1 MKMPPTLCVP
11 VCVALLAFAGMPLH
25 VRALPPV
32 VTALDVRGVQTGKVT
47 TLTFSGADLLP
58 NPRLLSTAR
67 IRSQKVRDGAKP
79 ERVSID
85 VEVEEDSVPGVENWW
100 FVTDGGVSA
109 RSTLTVDAFPQ
120 KPFAAQAGTLPVA
133 LHGSLSAAQVG
144 EVSFSG
150 TAGQTVQCEVEA
162 QRIQSRL
169 RPVLK
174 LYDSRNVLLAWSP
187 PQSLLRG
194 DCRFQFKLPADGEYR
209 LQVHDLQYA
218 AAAPSYF
225 RLKVGQWTYAD
236 AVFPPTVQTGQSAEV
251 RLVGNAREN
260 PPLQIPSDAEG
271 EAVPAPR
278 NPAVDASGPRPV
290 VWLSDQPQTVEH
302 REGTSPQALPPLP
315 VSLNGRISK
324 RGEVDVYTLEVQP
337 ETEIEVEVVAD
348 SIGSPIDAELE
359 LRDAKGARLAL
370 SDDGT
375 GTPDPK
381 LSYKVP
387 KEVTSLQVAVRDV
400 GGLAGEQCVYRLEA
414 GVKKARSGDFSLKLI
429 EDSQTL
435 RPGAPGV
442 LKVEVLREGGFSGP
456 VDLKLVGLP
465 RDVKITG
472 GRVPETATGALL
484 TFQTDKP
491 FEPTIIALK
500 GTGGGRQKTARLGTS
515 PAARSQPW
523 LDADLAIVGAS
534 APAPEFAAEW
544 GASIEKVALEL
555 SGKAT
560 LPLRVKRPAGHDGSV
575 RFTLVSSQARLF
587 KQAQLETARMLREE
601 KPVLLAED
609 KKVQQLS
616 DAVAAAKK
624 PLDAARKDLDAATA
638 KGAATE
644 ALGAVVAKAQTAYD
658 QARKALEEA
667 STKAK
672 NEADAVLLV
681 PADLPEI
688 AHGVA
693 FKAELLK
700 RDGRTVEAVAYTPV
714 LEVPVLNPIQVQIN
728 PPPPAVLDPKA
739 GAVVELSGRV
749 ELRAAAKGEV
759 TVSLTGLPAGVAAPA
774 PAKVKEGQLEFK
786 FSLKFPPSVPA
797 GLVAGVRVAAQG
809 TPFANGAVKTPEK
822 EVPITLQAAPAPAP
836 PAAPPAP
843 GVPAAPAPAVPKPS

>member
-1 MKMPPTLCVP
+1 MKMPPTRRVP
-11 VCVALLAFAGMPLH
+11 VCIAGLAFVGLSLSLSA
-25 VRALPPV
+25 VPPV
-32 VTALDVRGVQTGKVT
+32 VTALDIRGVQTGKVT
-47 TLTFSGADLLP
+47 TLTFSGTDLLP

-67 IRSQKVRDGAKP
+67 IRSQRVRDGAKP

-100 FVTDGGVSA
+100 LVTDGGVSV
-109 RSTLTVDAFPQ
+109 RSTLTVDALPQ

-150 TAGQTVQCEVEA
+150 VAGQTVQCEVEA

-187 PQSLLRG
+187 PLSVLRG
-194 DCRFQFKLPADGEYR
+194 DCRFQFKLPSDGEYR

-218 AAAPSYF
+218 ATAPSYF

-236 AVFPPTVQTGQSAEV
+236 AVFPPTVQAGQSAEV
-251 RLVGNAREN
+251 RLVGNALEN

-278 NPAVDASGPRPV
+278 SPAADASGPRPV
-290 VWLSDQPQTVEH
+290 VWLSDQPQLLEH
-302 REGTSPQALPPLP
+302 REGPGPQSLPPLP
-315 VSLNGRISK
+315 VSLNGRITK
-324 RGEVDVYTLEVQP
+324 PGEVDVYTLEVQP

-348 SIGSPIDAELE
+348 AIGSPIDAELE
-359 LRDAKGARLAL
+359 LRDTKGARLAL

-381 LSYKVP
+381 LTYKVP
-387 KEVTSLQVAVRDV
+387 KGTTSIQAAVRDV
-400 GGLAGEQCVYRLEA
+400 GGLAGEHCVYRLEA
-414 GVKKARSGDFSLKLI
+414 GLKKNRTGDFSLKI
-429 EDSQTL
+429 VEDSQTL
-435 RPGAPGV
+435 RPGFPGV
-442 LKVEVLREGGFSGP
+442 LKVELLREGGFSGP
-456 VDLKLVGLP
+456 VDLSLVGLP
-465 RDVKITG
+465 RDVKVSG
-472 GRVPETATGALL
+472 GRIPEAATGALL
-484 TFQTDKP
+484 TFQTDKAFDP
-491 FEPTIIALK
+491 SIIALK
-500 GTGGGRQKTARLGTS
+500 GTGGGRQKTARLGAS
-515 PAARSQPW
+515 PAARFQPW
-523 LDADLAIVGAS
+523 MDAGVAIVGAA

-544 GASIEKVALEL
+544 GGSAENVAFAL

-560 LPLRVKRPAGHDGSV
+560 LPLRVKRPPGHDGSV

-587 KQAQLETARMLREE
+587 KQAQLDTVRMLREE
-601 KPVLLAED
+601 KPVILAED

-616 DAVAAAKK
+616 DALAAAKK
-624 PLDAARKDLDAATA
+624 PLDSARKDLETATA
-638 KGAATE
+638 KGAVTE
-644 ALGAVVAKAQTAYD
+644 ALGAAVVKAQTAYD

-667 STKAK
+667 STKVK

-700 RDGRTVEAVAYTPV
+700 RDGRTVESVAYTPV
-714 LEVPVLNPIQVQIN
+714 LEVPVLNPIQVQMN
-728 PPPPAVLDPKA
+728 APPPVALDAKA
-739 GAVVELSGRV
+739 GAVVEISGRV
-749 ELRAAAKGEV
+749 ELKAGAKGEV

-774 PAKVKEGQLEFK
+774 PAKVKEGQPEFK
-786 FSLKFPPSVPA
+786 FSLKFPPSVPP
-797 GLVAGVRVAAQG
+797 GKVTGVRVAAQG
-809 TPFANGAVKTPEK
+809 TPFANGQVKTPEK
-822 EVPITLQAAPAPAP
+822 EVQITLHAAPAPAP
-836 PAAPPAP
+836 ATPAP
-843 GVPAAPAPAVPKPS
+843 AAPAVPKPS